1 MKLNDKQIK
10 RYSRQI
16 VLKNIGPIGQKKILS
31 SSVLVVGAGGLG
43 SPVLF
48 YLAALGI
55 GKIGI
60 IDFDKVDISNLN
72 RQILFDTK
80 DIKKSKS
87 KIAFLKLKKINPDIS
102 IKYFKKKLD
111 KRNIKNISKSYNI
124 LVDGSDNFETKF
136 LINDYC
142 LKNKKILICG
152 AIERYDGHIFTF
164 NFRKKNSPCLRCF
177 FQLTPSNQLLNCETE
192 GVIGPIS
199 GIIGTIQAN
208 EVLKEILKIGESL
221 CGQVLIIN
229 SLALNFRKVKLK
241 KRKSCICSLK
251 K

>member
-1 MKLNDKQIK
+1 MKLNDNQIE

-16 VLKNIGPIGQKKILS
+16 ILKNIGPIGQKKILN

-60 IDFDKVDISNLN
+60 VDHDKVDISNLN

-80 DIKKSKS
+80 DIKKPKS
-87 KIAFLKLKKINPDIS
+87 KIAFLKLKKINPDIK
-102 IKYFKKKLD
+102 IKFFKKKVD
-111 KRNIKNISKSYNI
+111 KKNIKYISKSYNI
-124 LVDGSDNFETKF
+124 LVDGSDNFNTKF

-142 LKNKKILICG
+142 LESKKILISASTG
-152 AIERYDGHIFTF
+152 KYDGHIFTF
-164 NFRKKNSPCLRCF
+164 NFKEKNSPCLRCF
-177 FQLTPSNQLLNCETE
+177 FQIKPSNNLLNCDSE
-192 GVIGPIS
+192 GITGPVS
-199 GIIGTIQAN
+199 GIVGTIQAN

-229 SLALNFRKVKLK
+229 TLNLNFRKVKLK
-241 KRKSCICSLK
+241 KRSSCVCNK
-251 K
+251 KK

>member
-16 VLKNIGPIGQKKILS
+16 ILKNIGPIGQKKILN
-31 SSVLVVGAGGLG
+31 SSVLVIGAGGLG

-48 YLAALGI
+48 YLAALGV

-60 IDFDKVDISNLN
+60 VDFDNVDISNLN

-87 KIAFLKLKKINPDIS
+87 KIASLRLKKINPDIN

-111 KRNIKNISKSYNI
+111 KKNIKNISKNYDI

-136 LINDYC
+136 LVNDYC
-142 LKNKKILICG
+142 LKSKKILICG
-152 AIERYDGHIFTF
+152 AIGKYDGHIFTF
-164 NFRKKNSPCLRCF
+164 NFKKKNSPCLRCF
-177 FQLTPSNQLLNCETE
+177 FQLIPSNELLNCETE
-192 GVIGPIS
+192 GIIGTIS
-199 GIIGTIQAN
+199 GIVGTIQAN

-221 CGQVLIIN
+221 CGQLLIIN
-229 SLALNFRKVKLK
+229 SLEINFRKVKLK
-241 KRKSCICSLK
+241 KRKNCICNQK